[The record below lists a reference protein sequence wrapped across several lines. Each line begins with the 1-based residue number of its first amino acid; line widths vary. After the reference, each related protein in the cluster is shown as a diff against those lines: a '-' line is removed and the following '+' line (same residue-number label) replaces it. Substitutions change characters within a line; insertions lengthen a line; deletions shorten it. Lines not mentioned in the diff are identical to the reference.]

1 MILVVIALMSAVLAE
16 FWNRN
21 QSPNHWYLGFEDGW
35 KYLLDSNLMSDE
47 NLYIFIDI

>member
-35 KYLLDSNLMSDE
+35 KLILTWNFE
-47 NLYIFIDI
+47 TKINHLYRYI